1 MGKGNLYSSAEGR
14 EALARHRA
22 KGEKEFGQEQDARVL
37 GVKENNGNGVEK
49 ASQVARAVR
58 YFDRFY
64 LKPFLSHRDPSDQK
78 KNPGWVYTPARS
90 PQPSPRWLAVGV

>member
-22 KGEKEFGQEQDARVL
+22 KGEKEFGQKQDARVL

-64 LKPFLSHRDPSDQK
+64 LKPFLSHRDLSD
-78 KNPGWVYTPARS
+78 PGSAKIPEASILVS
-90 PQPSPRWLAVGV
+90 IVLGIFQVS